1 MKLEFTDEQVKVMQN
16 AMTKEQI
23 ATIRDAL
30 ATEMDRLR
38 DKLCV
43 LYAFD
48 DMLADAFYNKE
59 ATEDRI
65 VYEGGV

>member
-1 MKLEFTDEQVKVMQN
+1 MKPKFTDAQVKIIQN

-30 ATEMDRLR
+30 ATEMDKLR

-59 ATEDRI
+59 ATEDRS
-65 VYEGGV
+65 VDEGGV

>member
-1 MKLEFTDEQVKVMQN
+1 MKPKFTDEQVHVIQN

-23 ATIRDAL
+23 KTIRDAL
-30 ATEMDRLR
+30 GTEMDRLR
-38 DKLCV
+38 DKLCI

-59 ATEDRI
+59 AAEDRI
-65 VYEGGV
+65 VDEGGV

>member
-1 MKLEFTDEQVKVMQN
+1 MKPKFTEEHVKVMQN

-23 ATIRDAL
+23 ATIREAL

-43 LYAFD
+43 LYAYD

-59 ATEDRI
+59 GQEDRI
-65 VYEGGV
+65 VDEGGV